1 MWTIVGTIACIL
13 GALLP
18 LVARPDVLRVPS
30 EWETLSAAFRQ
41 LENNDTILASPGLYE
56 ESVTVPPLNFVLM
69 SDVVIDS
76 SATEFVVLDPTNL
89 PGSDSLCILTLTGG
103 SAKFRDIVFRNRVG
117 MTEGRSASVPA
128 GIVGDSS
135 ELLVEFTRC
144 VFDSVLAGVTR
155 FPSITFDSCRFI
167 GSLELAANTTS
178 PGQIHAFS
186 TWFDGASGALV
197 ASRRGGEFE
206 DCLFTHSGPL
216 YFLLGLGDSLSITNC
231 RFVATSPLDSRAI
244 WLRPRCGSI
253 VRNCSFENIRVTNGA
268 ILDIWVS
275 CFDDPVSNDCALKLI
290 DNEFI
295 HCGTVQGASLP
306 CGEMIRAR
314 CTDAGSGF
322 IADMSANYI
331 DSTFLVTAD
340 ASGIT
345 TNSQCSIEHNTFG
358 DALTPN
364 KPQIH
369 FYQPFGPDTVLVR
382 NNSFARDFYSIRHVY
397 AGATIDARNCWW
409 GDPSGPYH
417 GELNPNGLGAQ
428 VDNHVMFIPWLTVD
442 PDSSDTTEVSLDPSD
457 PYLPELYSLS
467 AFPNPFNS
475 LTQINI
481 DVAHPNIYD
490 VVLFDI
496 TGREIEKIYH
506 GKIDSHHTLSF
517 ESHALPSGT
526 YFLQLRAGHSAY
538 AAAKLVLLR

>member
-1 MWTIVGTIACIL
+1 MWAIVGGIACIL

-41 LENNDTILASPGLYE
+41 LENNDTILASSGIYE
-56 ESVTVPPLNFVLM
+56 ESVVVPPLNFVLM

-135 ELLVEFTRC
+135 EHSVEFIRC
-144 VFDSVLAGVTR
+144 LFDSVLAGVTR

-197 ASRRGGEFE
+197 ASRRGGVFE
-206 DCLFTHSGPL
+206 NCLFTHSGPL

-231 RFVATSPLDSRAI
+231 RFLATSSLDSRAV
-244 WLRPRCGSI
+244 WLRPRCGSV

-275 CFDDPVSNDCALKLI
+275 CFDDPVSENCALRLI
-290 DNEFI
+290 DNEFLN
-295 HCGTVQGASLP
+295 CGAPLGTTLP

-314 CTDAGSGF
+314 CTDSGSGF
-322 IADMSANYI
+322 IANMSGNSI
-331 DSTFLVTAD
+331 DSTILVTAD
-340 ASGIT
+340 ASGFT
-345 TNSQCSIEHNTFG
+345 SNAFCRIENNTFG

-364 KPQIH
+364 KPQIYL
-369 FYQPFGPDTVLVR
+369 YQPVGPDTLVFR
-382 NNSFARDFYSIRHVY
+382 NNSFARDFFSIRHIY

-409 GDPSGPYH
+409 ETPPA
-417 GELNPNGLGAQ
+417 P
-428 VDNHVMFIPWLTVD
+428 I
-442 PDSSDTTEVSLDPSD
+442 TE
-457 PYLPELYSLS
+457 
-467 AFPNPFNS
+467 N
-475 LTQINI
+475 
-481 DVAHPNIYD
+481 
-490 VVLFDI
+490 
-496 TGREIEKIYH
+496 
-506 GKIDSHHTLSF
+506 
-517 ESHALPSGT
+517 
-526 YFLQLRAGHSAY
+526 
-538 AAAKLVLLR
+538 